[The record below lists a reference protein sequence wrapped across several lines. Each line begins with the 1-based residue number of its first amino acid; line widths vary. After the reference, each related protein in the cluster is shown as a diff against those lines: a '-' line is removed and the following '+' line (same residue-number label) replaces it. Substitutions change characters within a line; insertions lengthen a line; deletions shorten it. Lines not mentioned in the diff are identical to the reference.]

1 MLAKSE
7 IALLTVSVFGTLTAW
22 LAGPHP
28 SLVTPI
34 YDEPSIACSAPA
46 TAFRSVRPSF
56 GEEKASFEQVS
67 QMFQCI
73 SLTSAHGTASGK
85 LLAPTSNANLKTA
98 DMTVL
103 TSRGNVS
110 KEAAPNS
117 GSVLW
122 HKCST
127 L

>member
-7 IALLTVSVFGTLTAW
+7 IALLTVSVLGTLAAW

-46 TAFRSVRPSF
+46 TSFRGVRPSF

-67 QMFQCI
+67 RM
-73 SLTSAHGTASGK
+73 
-85 LLAPTSNANLKTA
+85 SNAF
-98 DMTVL
+98 
-103 TSRGNVS
+103 
-110 KEAAPNS
+110 P
-117 GSVLW
+117 
-122 HKCST
+122 
-127 L
+127 

>member
-7 IALLTVSVFGTLTAW
+7 IALLTVSVLGTLAAW

-28 SLVTPI
+28 LLVTPI
-34 YDEPSIACSAPA
+34 YDEPSIARSAPA
-46 TAFRSVRPSF
+46 TAFRGIRASL
-56 GEEKASFEQVS
+56 GEENASFAQVS
-67 QMFQCI
+67 PMFHTFPYLPRTESHQVNVW
-73 SLTSAHGTASGK
+73 
-85 LLAPTSNANLKTA
+85 PDEQNANLKTA
-98 DMTVL
+98 DMTV

>member
-7 IALLTVSVFGTLTAW
+7 IALLAVSASG
-22 LAGPHP
+22 
-28 SLVTPI
+28 
-34 YDEPSIACSAPA
+34 
-46 TAFRSVRPSF
+46 RPSAKRKHCSNKYRGCPMHF
-56 GEEKASFEQVS
+56 LNFREWYRIWPDKQ
-67 QMFQCI
+67 
-73 SLTSAHGTASGK
+73 
-85 LLAPTSNANLKTA
+85 NANLKTA

-110 KEAAPNS
+110 NEAAPNS

>member
-7 IALLTVSVFGTLTAW
+7 IALLTVSVLGTLAAW

-28 SLVTPI
+28 LLVTLS
-34 YDEPSIACSAPA
+34 YDEHSIARSAPA
-46 TAFRSVRPSF
+46 TAFRGIRASL
-56 GEEKASFEQVS
+56 GEENASFAQVS
-67 QMFQCI
+67 PMFHAFPYLPRTESHRANVWPDEQ
-73 SLTSAHGTASGK
+73 
-85 LLAPTSNANLKTA
+85 NANLKTA
-98 DMTVL
+98 DITV

>member
-7 IALLTVSVFGTLTAW
+7 IALLTVTVFGTLTAW

-46 TAFRSVRPSF
+46 TAFRGVRPSF

-67 QMFQCI
+67 RISNTFLNFRDVRTFIIIESVTPSTRVEPAPCFAYCI
-73 SLTSAHGTASGK
+73 AK
-85 LLAPTSNANLKTA
+85 
-98 DMTVL
+98 
-103 TSRGNVS
+103 
-110 KEAAPNS
+110 
-117 GSVLW
+117 
-122 HKCST
+122 
-127 L
+127 